1 MPPCLGSYAFWE
13 GIKSSALRIRPD
25 VPAVKVVSEVLEG
38 LLCHVGDVVAGLG
51 CHTTLHDD
59 LMAAATMMT
68 TCCERVYVYAGSR

>member
-1 MPPCLGSYAFWE
+1 
-13 GIKSSALRIRPD
+13 

-59 LMAAATMMT
+59 LMAAAMMMT
-68 TCCERVYVYAGSR
+68 TRCERVYVYAGSR

>member
-1 MPPCLGSYAFWE
+1 
-13 GIKSSALRIRPD
+13 

-59 LMAAATMMT
+59 LMAAAMMMT
-68 TCCERVYVYAGSR
+68 TRRERVYVYAGSR